1 MKINAYILIG
11 IIIGASIAAGATY
24 LYILPN
30 AVKPQIEILSQR
42 LSDVEGSIDILADIQ
57 AQSADR
63 LSMVEDS
70 IKSISPLS
78 NRVSTIEESI
88 NRLNNLSESISIV
101 ENSTISIESDIHEI
115 NNQLL
120 SLQESLDNMYYTDIV
135 GLKEEINF
143 LEYNITKLLSEVDE
157 KVVKL
162 ASEVDKIVIKLEK
175 DLAFKLLKKAVA
187 EKEGDIVTKI
197 TDEIYDELES
207 TSNEFVQWINLI
219 GSENVKNV
227 LESIIDSQLPMFIW
241 HDQYINEFDTNKYMT
256 YIVTYFPIT
265 IDTGLPSIGEITIP
279 RVHLIIVGKVN
290 VAKKRVSSI
299 GIEFFNIK
307 I

>member
-1 MKINAYILIG
+1 LKINAYILIG
-11 IIIGASIAAGATY
+11 IIIGASVAAGATY

-30 AVKPQIEILSQR
+30 VVKPKIEILSQR

-120 SLQESLDNMYYTDIV
+120 SLQESLDNMYYSDII
-135 GLKEEINF
+135 GLQEEIDF
-143 LEYNITKLLSEVDE
+143 IEYNITKLLSEVDE

-162 ASEVDKIVIKLEK
+162 VSEVDKIVIKLEK

-187 EKEGDIVTKI
+187 EKEGDIVTQI

-227 LESIIDSQLPMFIW
+227 LGSVIDSQLPMFIW

-256 YIVTYFPIT
+256 YIITYFPIN

-299 GIEFFNIK
+299 GIEFLNIK
-307 I
+307 F

>member
-1 MKINAYILIG
+1 MKINEYILIG
-11 IIIGASIAAGATY
+11 IIIGASIATGATY

-30 AVKPQIEILSQR
+30 VVKPQIEILSQR

-101 ENSTISIESDIHEI
+101 ENSTISIESNINEI

-120 SLQESLDNMYYTDIV
+120 SLQESLDNMYYTDII
-135 GLKEEINF
+135 GLQEEIDF
-143 LEYNITKLLSEVDE
+143 IEYNITKLLSEVDE

-162 ASEVDKIVIKLEK
+162 VSEVDKIVIKLEK

-187 EKEGDIVTKI
+187 EKEGDIVTQI

-227 LESIIDSQLPMFIW
+227 LGSVIDSQLPMFIW

-256 YIVTYFPIT
+256 YIITYFPIN

-299 GIEFFNIK
+299 GIEFLNIK
-307 I
+307 F

>member
-88 NRLNNLSESISIV
+88 NRINNLSESISIV

-135 GLKEEINF
+135 GLQEEIDF
-143 LEYNITKLLSEVDE
+143 LEYNITNLLSEVDE

-227 LESIIDSQLPMFIW
+227 LGSIIDSQLPMFIW

-290 VAKKRVSSI
+290 VAKKRVSYI
-299 GIEFFNIK
+299 GIDFFNIK

>member
-175 DLAFKLLKKAVA
+175 DLAFKLLKKATA

-227 LESIIDSQLPMFIW
+227 LGSIIDSQLPMFIW